1 MSAGSAAFREM
12 KGSVTRSRSISYLIY
27 LDRTAKLKRTETK
40 LCGNELF
47 ILYARS
53 ACFSLTVLEQ
63 HIPKNPA
70 HVLASVHAAN
80 ELSGFNGRLAQYTTS
95 LE

>member
-1 MSAGSAAFREM
+1 MPSGTMSAGSAAFRGM

-53 ACFSLTVLEQ
+53 ACFSLPFWNNTY
-63 HIPKNPA
+63 PKTLLTYSRVSIQQTNSPD
-70 HVLASVHAAN
+70 LTD
-80 ELSGFNGRLAQYTTS
+80 G
-95 LE
+95 